1 MIKFLIGFS
10 ITLIYSFFIY
20 AIRQKNIAPF
30 IHLISLMIICSGCY
44 YLGDMVIYKYL
55 GELS

>member
-44 YLGDMVIYKYL
+44 YLGDMVIYRYMGNL
-55 GELS
+55 